1 MKNVKDQVY
10 AALAEVFENVT
21 DQYPTDWATLPAVKF
36 LSKITRSMR
45 ELIRKRKPTSGT
57 G

>member
-21 DQYPTDWATLPAVKF
+21 DQYPDDWATLPAVEY
-36 LSKITRSMR
+36 I
-45 ELIRKRKPTSGT
+45 EEDN
-57 G
+57 